1 MTHRTK
7 GCIIDNILTETT
19 CMKVEI
25 KVLFDTDEPKDER
38 LIQQVIDIVE
48 ELKERLDD

>member
-1 MTHRTK
+1 M
-7 GCIIDNILTETT
+7 DNS
-19 CMKVEI
+19 MKVEI

-38 LIQQVIDIVE
+38 LIQQVIDIIE